1 MKKIKYTIIAL
12 STLIVLFNT
21 SCKKQLDIKPE
32 SNVEADLAI
41 KNSKDVEGILIGAYT
56 AASLRGIYGGRLQ
69 ATTEFLANDGDFT
82 FYGTYSEYTELSN
95 QAPTITNAFVSDLW
109 NAGFNTIGVC
119 NTVLAHLNLVDTAK
133 GKRVRVEAEAKFLR
147 GMTYFDLARSF
158 GRAWNDSHGS
168 PATNPAVPI
177 VLTPTTT
184 IPGIQKPSRSTVA
197 QVYAQAIS
205 DLTAAEA
212 NLKVAKSTYASSSAA
227 SAILARIYL
236 TQENYTLAET
246 EATKIIAALNSTGKP
261 LYTLVNLFSDEFQYP
276 GQATHVFNT
285 TEDIFAIQMSSQ
297 SGFNALNEIF
307 ASADFG
313 GRSETYIN
321 QQHFDRYEAN
331 DSRLNEF
338 YDEDGLGD
346 ILTSKFNNQ
355 YGNVVLIR
363 LAEIYLIR
371 AEARIKKGAQDL
383 SGAAMDIDVVR
394 SRAGLKGTTAA
405 SAADLFDAVK
415 KERRVE
421 LAFEGFRLF
430 DLKRY
435 KESLQLYDNN
445 GDPSGKI
452 DWDSPKL
459 VYPVPKRERDTNPNL
474 TQNEGY
480 Q

>member
-32 SNVEADLAI
+32 SDVEADLAI
-41 KNSKDVEGILIGAYT
+41 KNSKDVEGVLIGAYT
-56 AASLRGIYGGRLQ
+56 AAGLRGIYGGRLQ
-69 ATTEFLANDGDFT
+69 ATTEFLANDGDFS
-82 FYGTYSEYTELSN
+82 FYGTYSEYTELSS
-95 QAPTITNAFVSDLW
+95 QAPTITNAFISDLW

-119 NTVLAHLNLVDTAK
+119 NTVLAHLDLVDTAK

-158 GRAWNDSHGS
+158 GRAWNDDHGS
-168 PATNPAVPI
+168 PTTNPAVPI

-212 NLKVAKSTYASSSAA
+212 NLEVAKSTYASSSAA

-246 EATKIIAALNSTGKP
+246 EATKVIDAKNNGNIIYS
-261 LYTLVNLFSDEFQYP
+261 LVNLFADEFQYP

-321 QQHFDRYEAN
+321 QQHFDRYETG
-331 DSRLNEF
+331 DDRLNEF

-371 AEARIKKGAQDL
+371 AEARIKKGAADL
-383 SGAAMDIDVVR
+383 VGAAADINIVR
-394 SRAGLKGTTAA
+394 KRAKLENTTAT
-405 SAADLFDAVK
+405 SAVDLFEAVK
-415 KERRVE
+415 HERRVE

-435 KESLQLYDNN
+435 KESIPAYDSN
-445 GDPSGKI
+445 GDPAGTI

-459 VYPVPKRERDTNPNL
+459 VYPIPKRERDTNPNL